1 MIFESFGGDGSDAA
15 VAVAAFAMSLTVSS
29 QSSLLLSSTTAAA
42 NLPESVVVDKI
53 YKNEKK
59 QKEEKGTLRRE
70 RESWESRQC
79 WGKCCSKLAG
89 RFCRFCC
96 DTSRT
101 KGPINWPVSRKNVVC
116 R

>member
-15 VAVAAFAMSLTVSS
+15 VAVAAFAMSLTVFS

-59 QKEEKGTLRRE
+59 QKEEKVTLRRE
-70 RESWESRQC
+70 RELGKPTVLGKVLQQAC
-79 WGKCCSKLAG
+79 WSLLPLLLRHFAH
-89 RFCRFCC
+89 
-96 DTSRT
+96 
-101 KGPINWPVSRKNVVC
+101 
-116 R
+116 